1 MTKTIQNK
9 TNRTDH
15 PRPLLAE
22 TPLRKSE
29 ERLRRIT
36 DNMVDLVVQVD
47 LGAVIEFVSP
57 SVKKMLGYDIKEL
70 IGRNAADFVNAD
82 DLAHSLP
89 VLKLKSGER
98 ESKAELRVRHREG
111 YDLWLEVLGNP
122 IRNDEGRIMGA
133 VLGGRDITDR
143 KKKED
148 ELRLSEERYRTI
160 LENIEDGYFEVD
172 LTGNLTYVSEPF
184 FRMAGA
190 DRETVMG
197 MNFREYTPKEY
208 WPKIYQSFFKVYS
221 TGESLKELDWDAV
234 RLDGSRV
241 HIEVSVSL
249 IRDAEG
255 RPTGFR
261 GITRDVTE
269 RKRVEENVEW
279 MAYHDLLT
287 GLPNRALFYDHAAM
301 ILAQAKR
308 KDRSFG
314 IMMLD
319 LDKFKEVND
328 SFGHDIGDSVL
339 VVVADRLKKLM
350 RDEDTVARTGGDEF
364 VALLPEVA
372 SPESMEL
379 VTERIMTAFTS
390 PIIVREEAFFVAFS
404 IGTAIY
410 PADGQDI
417 DTLVRHADQSMY
429 AVKTRG
435 RGETIG

>member
-9 TNRTDH
+9 KKRTDY
-15 PRPLLAE
+15 PQPPLTE
-22 TPLRKSE
+22 TALRKSD

-57 SVKKMLGYDIKEL
+57 SVKKILGYDIKEL
-70 IGRNAADFVNAD
+70 IGRNVADFINAD
-82 DLAHSLP
+82 DLAYSLP
-89 VLKLKSGER
+89 ILNLKIGER
-98 ESKAELRVRHREG
+98 ESKVELRVRHREG
-111 YDLWLEVLGNP
+111 HDVWLEVLGSA
-122 IRNDEGRIMGA
+122 IRNEEEQIIGV
-133 VLGGRDITDR
+133 VLGGRNITDR

-172 LTGNLTYVSEPF
+172 LTGNLIYASEPF
-184 FRMAGA
+184 FRMAGT

-197 MNFREYTPKEY
+197 MNFRQYTPKEY
-208 WPKIYQSFFKVYS
+208 WPKIYQSFFEVYS
-221 TGESLKELDWDAV
+221 TGESLKELDWDVV
-234 RLDGSRV
+234 RLDGSRL

-249 IRDAEG
+249 IRDAKG
-255 RPTGFR
+255 RPAGFR
-261 GITRDVTE
+261 GITRDVTG
-269 RKRVEENVEW
+269 RKQIAENVEW

-308 KDRSFG
+308 KQRPFG

-319 LDKFKEVND
+319 LDKFKDVND
-328 SFGHDIGDSVL
+328 NFGHDIGDNVL
-339 VVVADRLKKLM
+339 AAVADRLKKLM

-372 SPESMEL
+372 NLESMEL
-379 VTERIMTAFTS
+379 VAERIMTTFTN
-390 PIIVREEAFFVAFS
+390 PITVREDEFIVTFS

-435 RGETIG
+435 REETTA